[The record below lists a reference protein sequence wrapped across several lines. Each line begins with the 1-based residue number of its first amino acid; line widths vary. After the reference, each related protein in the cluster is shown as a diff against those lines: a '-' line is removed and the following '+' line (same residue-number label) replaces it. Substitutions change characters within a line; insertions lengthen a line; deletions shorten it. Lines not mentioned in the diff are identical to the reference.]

1 MDLLACRLRIGQV
14 AKSAGIGVETVRFYE
29 KAGLLPAPPRK
40 ASGYRQYPADTVE
53 RIRFVQAA
61 KRIGFT
67 LKEIRELLSL
77 RVSKRRTC
85 SDVKQRATTK
95 IADIDAR
102 IAELQ
107 RVRAALVHLAATCT
121 GSGSTSACPL
131 LDALE
136 RGGAPHAG

>member
-1 MDLLACRLRIGQV
+1 MELQARLRIGEV
-14 AKSAGIGVETVRFYE
+14 AQRAQIGVETVRFYE

-40 ASGYRQYPADTVE
+40 PSGYRQYPLETVT

-67 LKEIRELLSL
+67 LKEVRELLSL

-85 SDVKQRATTK
+85 SAVRERASAK
-95 IADIDAR
+95 IADVDAR

-107 RVRAALVHLAATCT
+107 RVRSALVHLATTC
-121 GSGSTSACPL
+121 GSSGHVTACPFL
-131 LDALE
+131 EALE
-136 RGGAPHAG
+136 RGGADAR